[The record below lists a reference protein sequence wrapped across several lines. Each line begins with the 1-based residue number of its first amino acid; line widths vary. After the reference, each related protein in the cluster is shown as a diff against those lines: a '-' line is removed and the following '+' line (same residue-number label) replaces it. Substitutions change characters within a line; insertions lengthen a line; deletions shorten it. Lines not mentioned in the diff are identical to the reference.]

1 MMQRTLGGSEVSIGG
16 VMSSNMGYNYRYPSM
31 QGTVRICVEG
41 LRAHGQ
47 GDVGV
52 QPGQHILEKK
62 TREVQKMLEFRA

>member
-1 MMQRTLGGSEVSIGG
+1 
-16 VMSSNMGYNYRYPSM
+16 M